1 MINLIVLKAFIY
13 RFNQRTTFEF
23 LTPSVDICVDTV
35 TIVTVHFSPACINHL
50 FLQTQ
55 VMHFAAPFPY
65 LVLLVLL
72 IRGVTLPGAS
82 NGIKFYIVPKW
93 EKLADYQVNKTRSHI
108 TDVISQGLNE
118 LLNWDMIRVNKLML
132 CIALFPTVDQ
142 LDCKYFVM

>member
-1 MINLIVLKAFIY
+1 MFNCCLFSNLNVDLGTNFVFYILEFIINLIVLKAFIY
-13 RFNQRTTFEF
+13 RFIQRTVFKF
-23 LTPSVDICVDTV
+23 LTPGIDIYVDTV
-35 TIVTVHFSPACINHL
+35 TVVTVHFSPAINHL
-50 FLQTQ
+50 FLRTQ

-72 IRGVTLPGAS
+72 IRGVTLPGAG

-118 LLNWDMIRVNKLML
+118 L
-132 CIALFPTVDQ
+132 
-142 LDCKYFVM
+142 

>member
-1 MINLIVLKAFIY
+1 
-13 RFNQRTTFEF
+13 
-23 LTPSVDICVDTV
+23 
-35 TIVTVHFSPACINHL
+35 
-50 FLQTQ
+50 
-55 VMHFAAPFPY
+55 MHFAAPFPY

-72 IRGVTLPGAS
+72 IRGVTLPGAG